1 MNMTIPSEILEL
13 WQEYSSAVFPKG
25 YSDKKIN
32 EINLA
37 LLDAETA
44 GCIQI
49 YVNEGGEL
57 DRERVKILR
66 KCLVDLNTIVLLL
79 NREEL
84 SYFDRLRNLAN
95 LVFQEVEK

>member
-13 WQEYSSAVFPKG
+13 WQEYSSAVLPKG
-25 YSDKKIN
+25 YSDKKVN

-44 GCIQI
+44 GCIQM
-49 YVNEGGEL
+49 YVNQGGEL

-66 KCLVDLNTIVLLL
+66 KCVVDLNTIVLLL
-79 NREEL
+79 NSEEL
-84 SYFDRLRNLAN
+84 TYFDRLRNLAN